1 MSSGGIIIVDDCQP
15 DQMWDGAL
23 QAYQEFARERNL
35 PMEIVAEK
43 LGVVRLP

>member
-23 QAYQEFARERNL
+23 QAYEEFARERNL
-35 PMEIVAEK
+35 PMEIALEK

>member
-1 MSSGGIIIVDDCQP
+1 MSPGGIIIVDDCQP

-23 QAYQEFARERNL
+23 QAYQEFTRQREI
-35 PMEIVAEK
+35 PAEIVLEK